1 MTPEQVQE
9 NVLMVM
15 QRFVENRTR
24 EYGSQYTVSLDSAAI
39 FARLNYVI
47 SRGRIVYALRKLVQK
62 GEITRLGKEK
72 PRYTLAKKLVPAG

>member
-47 SRGRIVYALRKLVQK
+47 SAI
-62 GEITRLGKEK
+62 
-72 PRYTLAKKLVPAG
+72 